1 MEKQQSCVLFLVT
14 LISLGYFFVNE
25 GLSQQI
31 EAEDPLD
38 ESPVNKSII
47 VDDSLDSNVNG
58 TLSIGL
64 TCKN

>member
-1 MEKQQSCVLFLVT
+1 MEKQQSCVLFIVT

-38 ESPVNKSII
+38 ESPSNKSII
-47 VDDSLDSNVNG
+47 VDDSNVNG
-58 TLSIGL
+58 TISIGL

>member
-38 ESPVNKSII
+38 ESPVKSII
-47 VDDSLDSNVNG
+47 VDNSNVNG
-58 TLSIGL
+58 TISIGL

>member
-1 MEKQQSCVLFLVT
+1 MLFLVT

-38 ESPVNKSII
+38 ESPVKSII
-47 VDDSLDSNVNG
+47 VDNSNVNG
-58 TLSIGL
+58 TISIGL